1 LSCVRSPEL
10 DPQVGWENGLKLA
23 VVRRLE
29 ETAGL
34 RYDVM
39 TNSFVPTA
47 ESKLVDM
54 RLGRTVKG
62 TSGAAA
68 TAVTGDDGKR
78 ELNRGTLLHGFYFY

>member
-1 LSCVRSPEL
+1 
-10 DPQVGWENGLKLA
+10 
-23 VVRRLE
+23 
-29 ETAGL
+29 
-34 RYDVM
+34 M